1 MTMTAIEIYEAA
13 KTVTRT
19 EGDIAEDWR
28 NDLHFRY
35 VASAEYPMWHVIGF
49 NNDDEECFYA
59 EHGSKASALREA
71 KLIINTIP

>member
-19 EGDIAEDWR
+19 EVDIVDSWYH
-28 NDLHFRY
+28 DLFAGK
-35 VASAEYPMWHVIGF
+35 VAHTDYRMWHVTGF